1 MAWLSYDFNR
11 NLTIMLRNYYKIA
24 LRYLRQNKTFS
35 LINLSG
41 LAIGLACCILIS
53 LYIYDELHYDTYP
66 ADAGQIYR
74 VGINVLGNGNVVS
87 YPAPDVAVGEGI
99 KRNFPE
105 VKDFTR
111 MLMMG
116 EIYLKNK
123 DKQFKETRLA
133 RIDPNFLTIFSL
145 PLIEGNPAT
154 ALAQPGSIVLTEDM
168 ARKYFGSQE
177 AMGQSLEI
185 GTTAYK
191 VTGIMRP
198 MPGNSHFHLDGFTSM
213 LDMHIVNQTWS
224 NIGWYTYLVLN
235 KGADPKA
242 IEAKMPQLVA
252 KYVVPEVQHDMGV
265 SLAEAQKSINTF
277 VFFLQPLRDIH
288 LHSNTK
294 YEIEANGDVQYVY
307 IFSALAVFILLLA
320 CVNFTNLATASSAK
334 RSKEVGIRKV
344 MGSLKNQLIGQF
356 LTESVI
362 LTFLSL
368 VLALGLVWLLLPYFN
383 QLAGKHFYIQDLL
396 NWKVVAALVGL
407 GLAVGVCAGLYPAF
421 FLSSFN
427 AIRVL
432 KGRLTANTQGGRI
445 SLRSGL
451 VVFQFFVSTA
461 LIIATLVVYRQ
472 LHFMQNQR
480 LGYDKEQVLYVQDT
494 YLIGA
499 RDARYAFRQTLAG
512 DSRVINAS
520 MGTDVPGSPTMD
532 GSQIFPKNRVGNE
545 SDVEIH
551 TNIYH
556 VDYDYLSTMGMK
568 MVRGR
573 YFSRDFPSD
582 SFATVINEAAVR
594 DLGWSHTDPIGK
606 MIVRSGQHEYKV
618 VGVVA
623 DFHYASLKQKIAP
636 LMMLLER
643 PHDRP
648 GAGLIIKVS
657 TAGVAS
663 FLKDLEKR
671 WKTLSPGAPFSWYF
685 LNDQFA
691 HLYAAEQRTGQI
703 FGVFASLAIII
714 ACLGLFG
721 LAAYT
726 TEQRAKEIG
735 IRKVLGASVRQVLVL
750 VTKEFLLLV
759 GVAFV
764 VAVPVTWW
772 AMHAWLQD
780 FAYRTTINGWV
791 FGLAGGMTV
800 LIALVTV
807 SFRAVQAAV
816 ANPVNSLRSE

>member
-1 MAWLSYDFNR
+1 
-11 NLTIMLRNYYKIA
+11 
-24 LRYLRQNKTFS
+24 
-35 LINLSG
+35 
-41 LAIGLACCILIS
+41 
-53 LYIYDELHYDTYP
+53 
-66 ADAGQIYR
+66 
-74 VGINVLGNGNVVS
+74 V
-87 YPAPDVAVGEGI
+87 
-99 KRNFPE
+99 
-105 VKDFTR
+105 
-111 MLMMG
+111 
-116 EIYLKNK
+116 
-123 DKQFKETRLA
+123 
-133 RIDPNFLTIFSL
+133 
-145 PLIEGNPAT
+145 
-154 ALAQPGSIVLTEDM
+154 
-168 ARKYFGSQE
+168 
-177 AMGQSLEI
+177 
-185 GTTAYK
+185 
-191 VTGIMRP
+191 
-198 MPGNSHFHLDGFTSM
+198 
-213 LDMHIVNQTWS
+213 
-224 NIGWYTYLVLN
+224 
-235 KGADPKA
+235 
-242 IEAKMPQLVA
+242 
-252 KYVVPEVQHDMGV
+252 
-265 SLAEAQKSINTF
+265 
-277 VFFLQPLRDIH
+277 
-288 LHSNTK
+288 
-294 YEIEANGDVQYVY
+294 
-307 IFSALAVFILLLA
+307 
-320 CVNFTNLATASSAK
+320 
-334 RSKEVGIRKV
+334 
-344 MGSLKNQLIGQF
+344 
-356 LTESVI
+356 
-362 LTFLSL
+362 
-368 VLALGLVWLLLPYFN
+368 
-383 QLAGKHFYIQDLL
+383 
-396 NWKVVAALVGL
+396 
-407 GLAVGVCAGLYPAF
+407 YPAF